1 MVPLGRLWLF
11 CPSVVGVI
19 WEGLSMA
26 CAPPLIALFVDWSE
40 PLLLRVAS
48 LCVVVT
54 LAVLNI
60 YLFIYFAPPLP
71 TRYILAYFV

>member
-11 CPSVVGVI
+11 CPPVVGVI

-54 LAVLNI
+54 LAVY
-60 YLFIYFAPPLP
+60 YLFIYLFSHA
-71 TRYILAYFV
+71 RGGR